1 MSRIIGT
8 APLPDIVVGER
19 EHETLSELAAAAVHR
34 MPEVA
39 ESLLFELDRATVVGI
54 DDVPPGIV
62 RLGSRVTYLA
72 EAVERQ
78 ITLVMPGEAD
88 ISAGRI
94 SILTPVGAALI
105 GLSAGQTIAWTA
117 RDGRLHHLRVVA
129 VEQPGSRGP

>member
-1 MSRIIGT
+1 MSRVTGT
-8 APLPDIVVGER
+8 SPLPEIIVGER
-19 EHETLSELAAAAVHR
+19 EHDTLSELAAVAVHR

-39 ESLLFELDRATVVGI
+39 ESLLFELDRATVIGGS
-54 DDVPPGIV
+54 DLPPGVV

-72 EAVERQ
+72 EASERQ
-78 ITLVMPGEAD
+78 VTLVMPGDAD

-117 RDGRLHHLRVVA
+117 RDGRLHHLQVVA
-129 VEQPGSRGP
+129 VEQPAPCGL